1 MTSSTQDAIT
11 GYFPR
16 ALIWID
22 LTLVRLSHTCK
33 TVHIT
38 YKYVIIIIIIII
50 IIIMIIII
58 IIIILIIII
67 IAIIII
73 GFIHNR
79 NT

>member
-1 MTSSTQDAIT
+1 MCEINEQVSDRSISVPGANN
-11 GYFPR
+11 
-16 ALIWID
+16 
-22 LTLVRLSHTCK
+22 RLLR
-33 TVHIT
+33 
-38 YKYVIIIIIIII
+38 
-50 IIIMIIII
+50 IIMIIII

>member
-11 GYFPR
+11 GYLPR

-50 IIIMIIII
+50 II
-58 IIIILIIII
+58 LIIII